1 MSHKWNQQKL
11 VITCSNGT
19 LKPIY
24 KENKTWTTGKLI
36 CGKLAVATWMHDH
49 ESVRLNPRG
58 KQHGARKFPKVTNQ
72 CTAVGWQN
80 NPFNGK
86 IMEKVEHKF
95 TVQHKFQASS
105 QSCWK
110 ENSPSLSALFQE
122 NLLSGYSNL
131 QMLMI
136 LANLLI
142 TSCDQEKKMIHNY
155 LAWVQKVDTIS
166 RINHC

>member
-24 KENKTWTTGKLI
+24 KENKAWTTGKLI

-110 ENSPSLSALFQE
+110 ENSPSLSAL
-122 NLLSGYSNL
+122 L
-131 QMLMI
+131 
-136 LANLLI
+136 
-142 TSCDQEKKMIHNY
+142 QEK
-155 LAWVQKVDTIS
+155 LQS
-166 RINHC
+166 G

>member
-72 CTAVGWQN
+72 CTTVGWQN
-80 NPFNGK
+80 NPFDGK
-86 IMEKVEHKF
+86 ISPAQISSKF
-95 TVQHKFQASS
+95 SVML
-105 QSCWK
+105 
-110 ENSPSLSALFQE
+110 EGELSFTLCPIPRELAFRLFKPTDV
-122 NLLSGYSNL
+122 NDIG
-131 QMLMI
+131 
-136 LANLLI
+136 
-142 TSCDQEKKMIHNY
+142 
-155 LAWVQKVDTIS
+155 
-166 RINHC
+166 